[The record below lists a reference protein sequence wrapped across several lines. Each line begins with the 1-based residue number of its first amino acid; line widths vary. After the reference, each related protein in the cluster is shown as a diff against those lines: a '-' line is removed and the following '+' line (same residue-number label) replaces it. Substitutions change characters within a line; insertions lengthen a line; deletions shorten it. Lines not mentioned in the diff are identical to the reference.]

1 MKSTGTSKNQENGAS
16 MPGCPN
22 CVNGW
27 VLFMRPANKV
37 LVNGKPIYGEKA
49 EGMIEF
55 AEPCP
60 YCNNGRVWAQTVI
73 KQANIPAAFYD
84 ATMDSFDWN
93 AYGVDTSMQKKI
105 AESFV
110 LDFKTQWK
118 PRGMG
123 LYIWSRTKGS
133 GKTFLASA
141 ICNSLVSSFRVHPK
155 MVNVSNLIDISQK
168 DEEQMNQIIDA
179 DVLVIDDIGQKEAGI
194 KWVTDILYRIL
205 DARIQRKAVTIA
217 TSNYS
222 MDELDLDDRL
232 IDRINRMMQAVRL
245 PEFSVRTRDA
255 KAEKQAMLEELGIV
269 PPSQMAFV

>member
-1 MKSTGTSKNQENGAS
+1 MKSTGTSKQAENNATTI
-16 MPGCPN
+16 GCPN
-22 CVNGW
+22 CINGW

-37 LVNGKPIYGEKA
+37 VVNGRNIYEGTD
-49 EGMIEF
+49 GMIEF

-60 YCNNGRVWAQTVI
+60 YCNGGKTWVENTI
-73 KQANIPAAFYD
+73 KQADIPAVFYD

-93 AYGVDTSMQKKI
+93 AYGTDTGLQKKI

-110 LDFKTQWK
+110 LDYKTQWK

-133 GKTFLASA
+133 GKTFLASCV
-141 ICNSLVSSFRVHPK
+141 CNSLVKSFRIRPK
-155 MVNVSNLIDISQK
+155 MVNVSNLIDIYKK
-168 DEEQMNQIIDA
+168 DEARMDEIINA

-194 KWVTDILYRIL
+194 NWVSDILYQIL

-217 TSNYS
+217 TSNYDI
-222 MDELDLDDRL
+222 DELDLDDRL
-232 IDRINRMMQAVRL
+232 LDRINRMMQTVRL

-255 KAEKQAMLEELGIV
+255 KAEKQAMLEELGIL